1 MLHGMWHSNRGWML
15 TATVLVLLLASCTS
29 TGDNNRLP
37 QYAYRESSGAVR
49 IDIEE
54 AGRGLAILE
63 RTPNRPTISDRIV
76 LSHEE
81 DALAF
86 GFAVISGPTMIRGS
100 FLEDP
105 PLRVSPRI
113 APGDGIA
120 DFFAAVWIDD
130 NTDELHYDL
139 FMDTDWQ
146 DLIEGDLSIHTQA
159 IVDGKMQTSK
169 EPIHFSEAT
178 GAVYHKELV
187 FSHVL
192 QYIRTVG
199 PVVSVTNVPG
209 STEETWEA
217 LSTLD
222 LEPEHVVVSFNSM
235 GCAEET
241 LSNSGLGAGILYG
254 SSALL
259 KEKC

>member
-15 TATVLVLLLASCTS
+15 TATVLALLLTSCTTS
-29 TGDNNRLP
+29 GDNNVLP
-37 QYAYRESSGAVR
+37 PYAHRESSGAVR

-81 DALAF
+81 DALSF
-86 GFAVISGPTMIRGS
+86 GFAVMSGPAMIRGS

-113 APGDGIA
+113 TPGDGIA
-120 DFFAAVWIDD
+120 DFFAAVWIDYK
-130 NTDELHYDL
+130 TDELHYDL

-169 EPIHFSEAT
+169 EPVDYSEAT
-178 GAVYHKELV
+178 GAVYHKKLV

-199 PVVSVTNVPG
+199 PVVSITNVPG
-209 STEETWEA
+209 STEELWMA

-222 LEPEHVVVSFNSM
+222 LEPEHVVVSFNSR

-241 LSNSGLGAGILYG
+241 LSNSGLGASILYG
-254 SSALL
+254 YSALS